1 MRHPLHLDEEDQA
14 IRGTNDE
21 ATVGKLSAVTRGYYR
36 DDFVSA
42 FGPRRAAPHAL
53 PPLMNRG
60 HYARSMAIQTV
71 AERFLSQV
79 DGLPQAR
86 QIVSLGCGYDT
97 LYFRLR
103 SSVRAATECLRYF
116 EVDFEQVV
124 HKKRA
129 IMAADSRFHSFVA
142 EAERYVLL
150 ECDLRSTVELTRQL
164 EARGFASDVPTL
176 FLSECVLIYMSAE
189 EGSSIIRWAARL
201 PHAFFCTYEQ
211 IRPHDAFG
219 KTMIRNLEVRNIPLH
234 SLLRYPELADQ
245 RKRYVEEGGFGRA
258 TARTML
264 DVFDAYL
271 PAEDTRRIAGI
282 EMFDEYEEWQLILS
296 HYCLVVAGQLADEAL
311 WNAVKF

>member
-21 ATVGKLSAVTRGYYR
+21 ATVGKMSAVTRGYYR
-36 DDFVSA
+36 DEFVSA
-42 FGPRRAAPHAL
+42 FGPRHGVPHAL

-71 AERFLSQV
+71 AERFLTQV
-79 DGLPQAR
+79 EGLPAAR
-86 QIVSLGCGYDT
+86 QIVSLGCGFDT

-103 SSVRAATECLRYF
+103 SASRATTDCLRYF

-124 HKKRA
+124 HRKRTV
-129 IMAADSRFHSFVA
+129 MASDARFLPFVA
-142 EAERYVLL
+142 EEERYVLL
-150 ECDLRSTVELTRQL
+150 ECDLRSTAELAKRLQ
-164 EARGFASDVPTL
+164 ERGFAAEVPTL

-219 KTMIRNLEVRNIPLH
+219 KTMIRNLEARNIPLH

-245 RKRYVEEGGFGRA
+245 RRRYVEEGGFGRA
-258 TARTML
+258 AARTML

-271 PAEDTRRIAGI
+271 PAEDTRRIAAI
-282 EMFDEYEEWQLILS
+282 EMFDEFEEWQLILS
-296 HYCLVVAGQLADEAL
+296 HYCLVAAGPVTDEAL
-311 WNAVKF
+311 WNAIKF